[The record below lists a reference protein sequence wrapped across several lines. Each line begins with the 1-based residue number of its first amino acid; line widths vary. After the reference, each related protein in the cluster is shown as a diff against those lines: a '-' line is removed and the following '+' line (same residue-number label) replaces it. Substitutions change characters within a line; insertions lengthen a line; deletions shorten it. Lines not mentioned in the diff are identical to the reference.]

1 LFDIEIGRRYFKD
14 FGPTL
19 RFLAATSAQK
29 LLEHEKQ
36 SRRES
41 NERHSTQIYD
51 PVERFF
57 GYLRR
62 VMHDVNPF
70 KQMAKSIAK
79 VSVTKKILNSRN
91 GKDEIPTRMSIV
103 TVKIFS
109 SPISPNDP
117 PQLNLTG
124 SYDASFIAD
133 V

>member
-1 LFDIEIGRRYFKD
+1 
-14 FGPTL
+14 L

-41 NERHSTQIYD
+41 NERRFTQICD

-70 KQMAKSIAK
+70 KQTAKLIAN
-79 VSVTKKILNSRN
+79 VSVMKETLKSRN
-91 GKDEIPTRMSIV
+91 GKDEIPTRMSIA
-103 TVKIFS
+103 TVKTFS
-109 SPISPNDP
+109 SPISPNDT